1 MFSSHGVRP
10 GGIGPRG
17 AIPHDVSPHD
27 VSPHDVSSRSV
38 STRSVS
44 PRNVSSRGASS
55 RRVGSTAPRSRTL
68 AAATA
73 VAAALGV
80 GIPLLATGGSAAS
93 ATSLAPWLDASR
105 PVSARVDALLGA
117 MTRAE
122 KVGQMDQQLVTTL
135 TDPNGATCAD
145 NGFNLPNPACM
156 QKILISQHVGSVLAG
171 GTNNPIDTTG
181 KGGPGNTGYDW
192 ASEYNIIQQY
202 AIKNSRLHIPLIFG
216 VDAVHGFG
224 HPWQAPLF
232 PQSIGMGA
240 TWDPALAQ
248 TGGELTADALR
259 ATGWNWDFAPVQ
271 DLSRD
276 NRWGR
281 TYETWAEEP
290 VLSGA
295 MGAANIKGLQASG
308 PAGSLGVSATVK
320 HFAGYSESVNGHD
333 RNEALLPLNYL
344 QDMIFPSY
352 AAGIGAGSGA
362 VMVDSG
368 SINGVPATASHYLL
382 TDVLRGQMGF
392 QGVVISD
399 YQDVPALQGTYHIAA
414 DLPGAIAA
422 AVNAGVDMSM
432 QVSGPDQWQAAILQ
446 DVNTGKISRARID
459 QAVRRILTMKFDL
472 GLFDQPCAADPS
484 KPCVDANAADAAV
497 TAGRDQTLKAA
508 QESITL
514 LRNQNNALP
523 LAPNSKIVVTGPS
536 ADSMTNQLG
545 GWSVSWQGVFG
556 AGHVC
561 CMGPADQ
568 IPPGTTVLG
577 GIKAQ
582 DPAAV
587 YAPDQATALADASTA
602 DAYVVAV
609 GEKAYAEGLGDD
621 PAPALAPDQQALIS
635 ALEQTGKPVVVV
647 VIAGRPLGLGPAE
660 NANAVLVAYQGDTEA
675 GQAVAEAV
683 FGNLDPSGKLS
694 VSWPSD
700 AASVGGDFNGG
711 APSPLGDQPKV
722 FDQLPGTGS
731 GPGHSYNP
739 LYPFGYGLSYT
750 TFQTTG
756 LSVTPKTD
764 TRGRVTAT
772 FTVTDTG
779 SRSGTDIV
787 PIYVAQPV
795 SSVVVPPQRLVG
807 FTRVSLAAGQ
817 SKQVKVTFAVSV
829 LGESQGDIDSA
840 AAPTVEPGDYIVQ
853 IDKDDT
859 TPYDVGVSAPFT
871 IS

>member
-1 MFSSHGVRP
+1 MFTLRR
-10 GGIGPRG
+10 IR
-17 AIPHDVSPHD
+17 
-27 VSPHDVSSRSV
+27 RT
-38 STRSVS
+38 TR
-44 PRNVSSRGASS
+44 
-55 RRVGSTAPRSRTL
+55 RSRTV
-68 AAATA
+68 AAVTAAVTA
-73 VAAALGV
+73 V
-80 GIPLLATGGSAAS
+80 GIGAPLLAGSSGAAS
-93 ATSLAPWLDASR
+93 ATSVAPWLDASR
-105 PVSARVDALLGA
+105 PVSARVNALLAA
-117 MTRAE
+117 MTLDE

-145 NGFNLPNPACM
+145 NGWNMPNTACM
-156 QKILISQHVGSVLAG
+156 QKILVDQHVGSILAG
-171 GTNNPIDTTG
+171 GTNNPPDTTG
-181 KGGPGNTGYDW
+181 QGGTGNTGLDW
-192 ASEYNIIQQY
+192 ANEYNTIQQY
-202 AIKNSRLHIPLIFG
+202 AVKNSRLHIPVVFG

-224 HPWQAPLF
+224 HPYQAPLF

-240 TWDPALAQ
+240 TWDPSLAQ
-248 TGGELTADALR
+248 AGGEVTADALR

-271 DLSRD
+271 DLARD

-290 VLSGA
+290 VLSAA
-295 MGAANIKGLQASG
+295 MGAANIKGLQAPG
-308 PAGSLGVSATVK
+308 PHGSLDVSATVK

-352 AAGIGAGSGA
+352 AGGIDAGSDA

-399 YQDVPALQGTYHIAA
+399 YQDVPALQSAYHIAA
-414 DLPGAIAA
+414 DLPGAIAD

-432 QVSGPDQWQAAILQ
+432 QVSNPDQWQAAILQ
-446 DVNTGKISRARID
+446 DVAAGKISRARID

-472 GLFDQPCAADPS
+472 GLFNQPCVADPG
-484 KPCVDANAADAAV
+484 KPCVDAGAANAAV

-514 LRNQNNALP
+514 LRNQNGALP
-523 LAPNSKIVVTGPS
+523 LSPAGRVVVTGPS

-545 GWSVSWQGVFG
+545 GWSVSWQGVAG

-568 IPPGTTVLG
+568 IPPGTTVLK
-577 GIKAQ
+577 GIQAQ
-582 DPAAV
+582 DPNAV
-587 YAPDQATALADASTA
+587 YAPSQAAAVADASSA
-602 DAYVVAV
+602 SAYVVAV
-609 GEKAYAEGLGDD
+609 GEKAYAEGLGDN
-621 PAPALAPDQQALIS
+621 PAPALPPDQQALVS
-635 ALEQTGKPVVVV
+635 ALEATGKPVVVV
-647 VIAGRPLGLGPAE
+647 VIAGRPVGLGPAE
-660 NANAVLVAYQGDTEA
+660 NANAVLMAYQGSTEA
-675 GQAVAEAV
+675 GQAVADAV
-683 FGNLDPSGKLS
+683 FGKIDPSGKLS

-731 GPGHSYNP
+731 GQGHSYNP

-750 TFQTTG
+750 TFQNSA
-756 LSVTPKTD
+756 LSVTPTVKRNGT
-764 TRGRVTAT
+764 VTAT
-772 FTVTDTG
+772 FTVTNTG
-779 SRSGTDIV
+779 TQAGTDIV

-795 SSVVVPPQRLVG
+795 SSVVVPPQRLAG
-807 FTRVSLAAGQ
+807 FSRVTLAAGQ
-817 SKQVKVTFAVSV
+817 SKQVKVTFSTSV
-829 LGESQGDIDSA
+829 LGESQGDINSA
-840 AAPTVEPGDYIVQ
+840 APPTVEAGGYILQ
-853 IDKDDT
+853 IDKNDT
-859 TPYDVGVSAPFT
+859 TPYDVDVSAPFT